1 MRALSLPRS
10 SSSTA
15 GDDWS
20 HNCLTTKT
28 NINKYSFC
36 YDTYVSVRY
45 ITYLYLMTDLLALQR
60 AHSHGLNIIAHD
72 NSQILSSWRFI
83 YLRHANYHQKKKKK
97 KATSFSFN
105 LYTAQEKKNYVSFQ
119 RISRLGRRGDISE

>member
-1 MRALSLPRS
+1 MCALSLPCS

-97 KATSFSFN
+97 PHPFHLTSTQLRKKKLCKFSEDFKA
-105 LYTAQEKKNYVSFQ
+105 
-119 RISRLGRRGDISE
+119 R